1 MLVHIKANAGLAVP
15 WFFTPVETWHPARHP
30 TNLPSMLLLLLTAL
44 SYLRPGPVGRGPRSL
59 PLYNG
64 KVPPA
69 ASWRRT
75 PVMDMAADRK
85 DGDAAM
91 LLQLVSHTAMMEG
104 MLRQQN
110 KDLQDVAKPRHISLV
125 TKNRPV
131 IRTKGPVIRR
141 EEMLQSVSVMLRN
154 SDLAAIPGGGEA
166 AAALASISGIAEAGE
181 GPLTPDELVA
191 IAGQYGATQ
200 AELQRVFEA
209 LPLAEQD
216 QGRAAMGRP
225 RPPMPSI

>member
-1 MLVHIKANAGLAVP
+1 
-15 WFFTPVETWHPARHP
+15 
-30 TNLPSMLLLLLTAL
+30 
-44 SYLRPGPVGRGPRSL
+44 
-59 PLYNG
+59 
-64 KVPPA
+64 
-69 ASWRRT
+69 
-75 PVMDMAADRK
+75 MAADRK

-131 IRTKGPVIRR
+131 IRR

-166 AAALASISGIAEAGE
+166 ADALASISGIAQAGD
-181 GPLTPDELVA
+181 GPLSPDELVA

-209 LPLAEQD
+209 LPLAE
-216 QGRAAMGRP
+216 
-225 RPPMPSI
+225 

>member
-1 MLVHIKANAGLAVP
+1 MFVFYFLWPCVP
-15 WFFTPVETWHPARHP
+15 WFLYPRRNLAPLARHP
-30 TNLPSMLLLLLTAL
+30 LPSMLLLLTSLGWHL
-44 SYLRPGPVGRGPRSL
+44 WPGPVGRGSRS
-59 PLYNG
+59 PVSNG
-64 KVPPA
+64 KVPLA

-75 PVMDMAADRK
+75 PVMDMAAGGK
-85 DGDAAM
+85 ESNAAM

-104 MLRQQN
+104 MLRQQY

-154 SDLAAIPGGGEA
+154 SDLAAIPDGGEA

-216 QGRAAMGRP
+216 QGRASVGRP
-225 RPPMPSI
+225 RPPMPSIQ

>member
-1 MLVHIKANAGLAVP
+1 
-15 WFFTPVETWHPARHP
+15 
-30 TNLPSMLLLLLTAL
+30 
-44 SYLRPGPVGRGPRSL
+44 
-59 PLYNG
+59 
-64 KVPPA
+64 
-69 ASWRRT
+69 
-75 PVMDMAADRK
+75 MDMAADRK
-85 DGDAAM
+85 DGAAAV

-191 IAGQYGATQ
+191 IAGQYGATHRQ
-200 AELQRVFEA
+200 SCSACSRRSLWRSRTKA
-209 LPLAEQD
+209 
-216 QGRAAMGRP
+216 GRP
-225 RPPMPSI
+225 WAGHARRCHQFSS